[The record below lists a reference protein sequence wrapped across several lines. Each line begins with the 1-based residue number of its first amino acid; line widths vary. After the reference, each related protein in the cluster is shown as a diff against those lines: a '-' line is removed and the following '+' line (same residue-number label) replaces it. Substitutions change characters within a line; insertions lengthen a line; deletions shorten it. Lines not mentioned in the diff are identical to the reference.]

1 MFFKRYLISELCVGS
16 LKTYVEGGYHGPA
29 FHLAEKG
36 ILRQVVYGIAY
47 LHKILRTVHR
57 DIKPVNL
64 LIFVRHN
71 KPEMKVGD
79 DHGLAKIF
87 KTTDAVT
94 DENLVSNKAD
104 CIGWKAPEMYD
115 EDDTI
120 RDPTADIFSLGCVFG
135 YLLTGGKHPF
145 GDDPD
150 ERSDK
155 IRLKTGQ
162 VLLKRKDLIK
172 VSFAPS
178 ADHALDL
185 IESMVQMDPDER
197 PESVDEISN
206 HFYLHPDT
214 LRKHIRQNRKT
225 KTFDEFKGKYLD
237 NL

>member
-1 MFFKRYLISELCVGS
+1 MITELCVGS

-36 ILRQVVYGIAY
+36 MLRQVVNGIAY
-47 LHKILRTVHR
+47 LHKILKTIHR

-71 KPEMKVGD
+71 KPEMKIGD

-87 KTTDAVT
+87 KTTNAVT

-104 CIGWKAPEMYD
+104 CIGWKAPELYD

-150 ERSDK
+150 ERSEK

-162 VLLKRKDLIK
+162 VLLKRKDFK
-172 VSFAPS
+172 MVSFEPFAKL
-178 ADHALDL
+178 ALDL
-185 IESMVQMDPDER
+185 IKSMVQMDPDDR
-197 PESVDEISN
+197 PESVDQIAN
-206 HFYLHPDT
+206 HLYLHPDT
-214 LRKHIRQNRKT
+214 LRQQIRQNPKK
-225 KTFDEFKGKYLD
+225 KTFNEIRGNK
-237 NL
+237 